1 MNVYQNMNAY
11 DLKEMS
17 NWKVERSADGYY
29 TAVCKLE
36 WAGRFVYFGAKSK
49 KVFLKKVS
57 KYVNHQIRNQE
68 TVAYCTRETDA
79 NGERIFKTQPEL
91 STQILDWNI

>member
-11 DLKEMS
+11 DLKEIS
-17 NWKVERSADGYY
+17 NWKVEHSDGYY

-36 WAGRFVYFGAKSK
+36 WAGPFVWFGAKSK

-57 KYVNHQIRNQE
+57 KYVNQKIRCQE

-79 NGERIFKTQPEL
+79 NGERLFKVQPEL
-91 STQILDWNI
+91 SNEILDWNI